1 MANEYSRF
9 KQLEYLVFIF
19 RHISAVYGHYN
30 TRNSVIPKCSNLAP
44 GGGGGG
50 GGNATFACKQPIRQE
65 EEAAAGAQQ
74 QKRG

>member
-1 MANEYSRF
+1 MANKYSRC

-19 RHISAVYGHYN
+19 RHISAIYGHYN

-44 GGGGGG
+44 GGGGG
-50 GGNATFACKQPIRQE
+50 NATFACKQPIRQE
-65 EEAAAGAQQ
+65 EAAAAGAQQ